1 MTPTFAM
8 GRSQSGTTY
17 NANEQTI
24 RTYTPITTQKR
35 PEELVSHFQHK
46 KTSITYGGI
55 NN

>member
-17 NANEQTI
+17 NANEQTM

-35 PEELVSHFQHK
+35 PEELVSPFQHK